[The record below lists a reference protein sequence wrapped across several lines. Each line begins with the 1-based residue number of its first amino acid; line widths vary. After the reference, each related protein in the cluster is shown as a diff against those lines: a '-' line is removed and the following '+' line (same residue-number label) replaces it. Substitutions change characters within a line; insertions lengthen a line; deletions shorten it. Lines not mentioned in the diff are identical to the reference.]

1 MISPQT
7 LTAASAAGIIATG
20 LGGVSVADASDCAP
34 AWVER
39 AFVMNAQLMPCIN
52 RDVMNVARP
61 VFSSRYRLRPK
72 GSLMQRTRP
81 GRRARS
87 KNRSR
92 LVVASAA
99 LRPPL
104 PTHSRMVHL
113 ATSKHKSHWGY
124 RSDNGPAKWSTLDEK
139 FGLCGVGRQQ
149 SPINIAAAA
158 KGTSTTISFDYKGGP
173 ATVVNNGHTVQ
184 VNVSRG
190 NRMRVGDR
198 VYRLVQFHFH
208 TPSEN
213 TIDGLHYPMET
224 HLVHKD
230 TTGRLAVIAL
240 MVRAGRRGILD
251 SLPQPTKN
259 GGKADAGSVNPSD
272 LIPVSK
278 EHYVFKGSLT
288 TPPCSEGVDWFV
300 MKQPIEASHATIAS
314 LYAILGANNRPTNP
328 LNGRS
333 IKLSQ

>member
-1 MISPQT
+1 MTTPQT
-7 LTAASAAGIIATG
+7 LIVASAAAIIATG
-20 LGGVSVADASDCAP
+20 IGGVSAVEASECAP
-34 AWVER
+34 AWVKR
-39 AFVMNAQLMPCIN
+39 AFMTNTQPMPCISQ
-52 RDVMNVARP
+52 D
-61 VFSSRYRLRPK
+61 
-72 GSLMQRTRP
+72 LMQVASPVLTPRNGTRP
-81 GRRARS
+81 EHSSTNRNKRVRRARS
-87 KNRSR
+87 ATRSR
-92 LVVASAA
+92 QAVASVAFRPA
-99 LRPPL
+99 LS
-104 PTHSRMVHL
+104 THSRKVHL
-113 ATSKHKSHWGY
+113 ATAKHKSHWGY
-124 RSDNGPAKWSTLDEK
+124 RSNNGPAKWSTMDEK
-139 FGLCGVGRQQ
+139 FSLCSAGRQQ

-158 KGTSTTISFDYKGGP
+158 EGTTSSISFDYKGGP

-190 NRMRVGDR
+190 NRIRVGDR

-230 TTGRLAVIAL
+230 ANGQLAVIAL

-251 SLPQPTKN
+251 NLPQPTKT
-259 GGKADAGSVNPSD
+259 GGQADAGSINPSD

-300 MKQPIEASHATIAS
+300 MKQPIEADYATIAG